1 LITGDNEGYEMV
13 SRAIRQPVV
22 STGQLTL
29 NLEPDMHEKYRCLRE
44 CIAQGIYQRG
54 LGNVAIDLD
63 LQPSNL
69 SVQLSEEPTRRFS
82 VDHLE
87 SYIEKTGDTTPIY
100 YLISK
105 FLAPHEHKNED
116 AATAQLKA
124 MAPQLLAVFKQ
135 MGIA

>member
-1 LITGDNEGYEMV
+1 ML
-13 SRAIRQPVV
+13 SRVIKPHSV
-22 STGQLTL
+22 STNQLTL
-29 NLEPDMHEKYRCLRE
+29 NFEPDMHEKYRCLRE

-69 SVQLSEEPTRRFS
+69 SVQLSEDPARRFS

-105 FLAPHEHKNED
+105 FLQPEHQADK
-116 AATAQLKA
+116 AALAQAAA
-124 MAPQLLAVFKQ
+124 MLPQLQALLKQAGLA
-135 MGIA
+135 